1 MRLERMSN
9 ASTYQGIHRPRGG
22 RRCRAARGRVL
33 PWPSRPRQHW
43 RGRSMACQLSAAGA
57 LPPLF
62 HRDGARRAG
71 VLVAAYLSAGR
82 RVRARRGVRASARQA
97 RVQDRLLGRRV
108 AASFHA
114 RLSVLH
120 AVLLLKGDDNEEP
133 SQCRAHGGARLRLLG
148 GPGRGEDRYAVA
160 AEHGGGR
167 DLRRQQNDARS
178 VDEGD
183 RERRL
188 SVDAEAMNTPILESV
203 LTCPKCGFAKAE
215 SMPTDACQFHYEC
228 TRCGA
233 LLRPN
238 PGDCCV
244 FCSFGSVKCP
254 PMQAKRR

>member
-9 ASTYQGIHRPRGG
+9 ASTYQGTHRPRGG

-33 PWPSRPRQHW
+33 PRPSRPRQHW

-57 LPPLF
+57 VPPLF
-62 HRDGARRAG
+62 YRDGARRA
-71 VLVAAYLSAGR
+71 AAG
-82 RVRARRGVRASARQA
+82 
-97 RVQDRLLGRRV
+97 
-108 AASFHA
+108 FHA
-114 RLSVLH
+114 RLPVLH

-148 GPGRGEDRYAVA
+148 GTGRGEDRYALA
-160 AEHGGGR
+160 AEHVLRDMSDNGEKGDFESARRLQGFGELREKGSGR
-167 DLRRQQNDARS
+167 DLRRQQNDGRGL
-178 VDEGD
+178 DEGD

-188 SVDAEAMNTPILESV
+188 SVDAEAMSTPILESV

-215 SMPTDACQFHYEC
+215 SMPTDACQFYYEC
-228 TRCGA
+228 PRCGA

-254 PMQAKRR
+254 PMQAKSR